1 MLISIPT
8 GTFLSYLLLISS
20 ARAQVSAPNCTDA
33 TFDWT
38 LNSLQQSPCVV
49 AAYLIATCLG
59 GSLSPGYHY
68 VGPYYPG
75 DQCSCN
81 TVSYSLFSACGA
93 CQGESWLSYSDWS
106 YNCTTNET
114 VGTFPKPIPP
124 GTRVPKWA
132 YFSYGADWNI
142 TLAQSVG
149 DSPEVTGTSSIS
161 IPSIT
166 PTPLPTPTPTP
177 TPSHTSNTGA
187 AIAGAV
193 VGSIVGTAL
202 IAGVVFWFVLR
213 RRRARSVPSLDM
225 GETEQP
231 PRRPFAGAALR
242 LYDPSDPTTYPIR
255 EDFPRL
261 HSPASH
267 TQSSGCGYMGV
278 PEVSG

>member
-59 GSLSPGYHY
+59 GSYSFVALSPGYHY

-142 TLAQSVG
+142 TLAQS
-149 DSPEVTGTSSIS
+149 
-161 IPSIT
+161 IP
-166 PTPLPTPTPTP
+166 PKLRAPLPLVFQALLPPLAHPHPTP

-231 PRRPFAGAALR
+231 PRRPLLER
-242 LYDPSDPTTYPIR
+242 
-255 EDFPRL
+255 
-261 HSPASH
+261 H
-267 TQSSGCGYMGV
+267 
-278 PEVSG
+278 